1 MEHRKLALKIVRG
14 GTRVSGVL
22 VPVFA
27 LRAIRLLGRRTTL
40 VGTRCLGVGAPVRDK
55 LL

>member
-14 GTRVSGVL
+14 GTRISGVL

-27 LRAIRLLGRRTTL
+27 WRAIRL
-40 VGTRCLGVGAPVRDK
+40 VG
-55 LL
+55 